1 MDRYGI
7 DIQRIVIGQEPVIVD
22 DVKPLVGVDF
32 DDDDA
37 TIERLCTAA
46 RLEAERFCGRCFVSS
61 TVKVYAEYWEGSY
74 EIPYGPVSAI
84 TSVKNGNEEDI
95 TDYKLK
101 GYDFKKLEVTAE
113 DGLYLEFTSNVAECP
128 EDAKTAIALLAA
140 VVYDADFADRFKADA
155 YRLLTQFK
163 RQL

>member
-1 MDRYGI
+1 MDRYGL
-7 DIQRIVIGQEPVIVD
+7 DIQRVATGQEPVIVD

-37 TIERLCTAA
+37 VIEKLCTAA
-46 RLEAERFCGRCFVSS
+46 RLEAERFCGRCFVTS
-61 TVKVYAEYWEGSY
+61 TVKVYAEYWDGTY
-74 EIPYGPVSAI
+74 EIPYGPVSTI
-84 TSVKNGNEEDI
+84 TSVKDAEEDDI

-101 GYDFKKLEVTAE
+101 GYDFKKLEVTGK
-113 DGLYLEFTSNVAECP
+113 DGLYLEFTSTVAECP

-140 VVYDADFADRFKADA
+140 VSYDADFADRFKSDA

-163 RQL
+163 RPL